1 MRRGLPSVHIQ
12 PMDIIPGLN
21 FTAIDFEAA
30 NSDRASAC
38 AVGATTVHDGI
49 TTGTRSWLIRPHT
62 GINSFDPF
70 AAMLHGIDAAA
81 VADAPSLE
89 ESMALLR
96 DLIGDGPVLAHNM
109 SYDGDVLR
117 RSYEIAGFPAP
128 ANELRCTQTLSRTA
142 LKLSKTRLYLVA
154 EHLGLPT
161 FQQHDAGADAL
172 TCARVALAIAKREG
186 ATTIT
191 ELYRGL
197 GIA

>member
-1 MRRGLPSVHIQ
+1 MS
-12 PMDIIPGLN
+12 IPGLN

-38 AVGATTVHDGI
+38 AVGLATVTNGEV
-49 TTGTRSWLIRPHT
+49 TSTGAWLIRPHT
-62 GINSFDPF
+62 GLDSFDPY
-70 AAMLHGIDAAA
+70 AAKFHGISPDL

-89 ESMALLR
+89 ESMSILR
-96 DLIGDGPVLAHNM
+96 NLIGDGPLLAHNM

-128 ANELRCTQTLSRTA
+128 TNEMRCTQTLSRTA

-172 TCARVALAIAKREG
+172 TCARVALAIAQREG

-191 ELYRGL
+191 GLYRGL